1 MTLNSS
7 LLSEVDKPFSSY
19 IFTGNSPTQL
29 EVQAKLFASK
39 ILFGSDTYS
48 DHPDI
53 RYIDSEN
60 LQTVGVQDVREVIES
75 EAIRPVSADYK
86 IYIFTPY
93 KNLTEEALNALLKTL
108 EDASSS
114 TIYILLEANQFWT
127 HELDDGITTIPETV
141 KSRCRQ
147 IYISA
152 EASIT
157 FDMSLGDFSSY
168 LDLNIN
174 HSDLKKLY
182 NLTTEI
188 LTPPKDIY
196 QAANYAFRI
205 KLESDNITKNLKEE
219 NITVSNQSILKS
231 TLEYLSSSIL
241 NSSESVGKSE
251 YRYSELLFNAIQEIN
266 RGMRPRVV
274 LLNTFIQ
281 TFETRNNR

>member
-60 LQTVGVQDVREVIES
+60 LQTVGVQDVREAIES

-157 FDMSLGDFSSY
+157 FDMSLGDFSLY

-174 HSDLKKLY
+174 QSDLKKLY

>member
-29 EVQAKLFASK
+29 EVQAKLFAYK

-48 DHPDI
+48 DHTDI

-174 HSDLKKLY
+174 QSDLK
-182 NLTTEI
+182 
-188 LTPPKDIY
+188 
-196 QAANYAFRI
+196 
-205 KLESDNITKNLKEE
+205 
-219 NITVSNQSILKS
+219 
-231 TLEYLSSSIL
+231 LSLIH
-241 NSSESVGKSE
+241 
-251 YRYSELLFNAIQEIN
+251 I
-266 RGMRPRVV
+266 
-274 LLNTFIQ
+274 
-281 TFETRNNR
+281 

>member
-7 LLSEVDKPFSSY
+7 LLSEVEKPFSSY

-39 ILFGSDTYS
+39 VLFGSDTYS

-60 LQTVGVQDVREVIES
+60 LRTVGVQDVREVIES

-174 HSDLKKLY
+174 QSDLKKLY

>member
-39 ILFGSDTYS
+39 VLFGSDTYS

-53 RYIDSEN
+53 RYIDSDN
-60 LQTVGVQDVREVIES
+60 LQTVGVQDVREIIES

-174 HSDLKKLY
+174 QSDLKKLY

-188 LTPPKDIY
+188 LTSPKDIY

>member
-157 FDMSLGDFSSY
+157 FDMSLGDFSLY

-174 HSDLKKLY
+174 QSDLKKLY

>member
-174 HSDLKKLY
+174 QSDLKKLY

-241 NSSESVGKSE
+241 NSSESVSKSE
-251 YRYSELLFNAIQEIN
+251 YRYSELLFSAIQEIN

>member
-1 MTLNSS
+1 VTLNSS

-168 LDLNIN
+168 IDLNIN
-174 HSDLKKLY
+174 QSDLKKLY

>member
-174 HSDLKKLY
+174 QSDLKKLY

-188 LTPPKDIY
+188 LTSPKDIY

>member
-60 LQTVGVQDVREVIES
+60 LQTVGVQDVREAIES

-157 FDMSLGDFSSY
+157 FDMSLGDFSLY

-174 HSDLKKLY
+174 QSDLKKLY

-281 TFETRNNR
+281 TFETRSNR

>member
-174 HSDLKKLY
+174 QSDLKKLY

-188 LTPPKDIY
+188 LTSPKDIY

-219 NITVSNQSILKS
+219 NITVSNQSIIKS